1 VLLRDG
7 YLLFFF
13 VPISHNR
20 AKKGNT
26 MLSFFIFL
34 GMAAIVAAAGAVHV
48 VRQTLASLP
57 RSNRDWIF
65 Y

>member
-1 VLLRDG
+1 VVCQG
-7 YLLFFF
+7 VLLFFY

-20 AKKGNT
+20 AKKGTT
-26 MLSFFIFL
+26 MLIIL
-34 GMAAIVAAAGAVHV
+34 GIAAIAAAVGAI
-48 VRQTLASLP
+48 RSLRSTLTSLP